1 MRRAAAEA
9 RTRHGVGT
17 RGGRAARR
25 VHGGRARTRS
35 VQRGGDVCATRQ
47 RRRAG
52 ARARRGVVRMHGGA
66 CARRLRAHG
75 GARANA

>member
-1 MRRAAAEA
+1 
-9 RTRHGVGT
+9 
-17 RGGRAARR
+17 
-25 VHGGRARTRS
+25 
-35 VQRGGDVCATRQ
+35 VQRGGDVCAMRE